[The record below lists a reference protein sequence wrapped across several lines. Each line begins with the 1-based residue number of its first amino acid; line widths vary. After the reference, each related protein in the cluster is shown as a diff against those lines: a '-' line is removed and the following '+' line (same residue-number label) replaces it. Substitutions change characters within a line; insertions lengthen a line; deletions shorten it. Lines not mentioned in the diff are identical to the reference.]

1 MNPKDQSAP
10 IRCQLRSKQRLRG
23 WWTAII
29 APFIRPAPSSPAA
42 GTMWQSPRRDPRIP
56 PVMGR
61 HAGAAFG
68 TFFERKSVMDRRP
81 LLIGFLALSTLGV
94 GHAAI
99 AASEK
104 APATAADNQ
113 DARETKLVML
123 KLPAMV

>member
-1 MNPKDQSAP
+1 
-10 IRCQLRSKQRLRG
+10 
-23 WWTAII
+23 
-29 APFIRPAPSSPAA
+29 
-42 GTMWQSPRRDPRIP
+42 
-56 PVMGR
+56 
-61 HAGAAFG
+61 
-68 TFFERKSVMDRRP
+68 MDRRH
-81 LLIGFLALSTLGV
+81 LLIGVLALSALGV

>member
-1 MNPKDQSAP
+1 
-10 IRCQLRSKQRLRG
+10 
-23 WWTAII
+23 
-29 APFIRPAPSSPAA
+29 
-42 GTMWQSPRRDPRIP
+42 
-56 PVMGR
+56 
-61 HAGAAFG
+61 
-68 TFFERKSVMDRRP
+68 MDRRP

-99 AASEK
+99 ASEK